1 MSYQVG
7 LDLGSAG
14 TTVATG
20 RGVTTGGR
28 RQQAAAREIAGVLDD
43 LAQRYGE
50 PPSRVA
56 MTHPLCWPHEHLEQL
71 RHDLINEGRADVLF
85 VPAPHAA
92 AIAFDADVQM
102 PEHSTV
108 AVFDFG
114 ATGCD
119 ITVLRK
125 HGVLLLA
132 GQPERV
138 EVGGFDLDGLVAEHV
153 IAKIGTHSREL
164 VRSCAEAKE
173 LLGSYPEVRIPY
185 VATNGEV
192 CEVRLS
198 RLEFEAIIR
207 PSVGLTIDALER
219 VVTSAGLCLPDVI
232 LLVGGSAR
240 IPLVARE
247 IVERLGI
254 PVMRAPDGAAA
265 TGAYL
270 EAAQLEPEPAEQ
282 ATVEVPVPRQEEQK
296 KRIPT
301 TPFIAAG
308 LLVLVLGG
316 GWFAHDA
323 MNQPQV
329 RMENTSVRFEPPGVA
344 ELPTI
349 IGPGR

>member
-14 TTVATG
+14 TTVATVG
-20 RGVTTGGR
+20 GITTNGR
-28 RQQAAAREIAGVLDD
+28 RQRAAAREIAGVLDD
-43 LAQRYGE
+43 LAHRHGQ

-56 MTHPLCWPHEHLEQL
+56 MTHPLCWPHAHLEQL
-71 RHDLINEGRADVLF
+71 RQDLIEEGRADVLF

-92 AIAFDADVQM
+92 AIAFDADVLM

-125 HGVLLLA
+125 QGVLLLA

-138 EVGGFDLDGLVAEHV
+138 EVGGFHLDELVAEHV
-153 IAKIGTHSREL
+153 IAKIGTHSLEL
-164 VRSCAEAKE
+164 VRSCVEAKE

-185 VATNGEV
+185 VAANGEMR
-192 CEVRLS
+192 EVRLS
-198 RLEFEAIIR
+198 RLEFESIIR
-207 PSVGLTIDALER
+207 PAVELTIDALER
-219 VVTSAGLCLPDVI
+219 VVAGTCLPDAI
-232 LLVGGSAR
+232 LLVGGSSR

-247 IVERLGI
+247 IAERLCV
-254 PVMRAPDGAAA
+254 PVLRAPDGAAA

-270 EAAQLEPEPAEQ
+270 EAKQLEPEPVEQPTVDVPLPRAE
-282 ATVEVPVPRQEEQK
+282 EPE

-301 TPFIAAG
+301 TPFVAAG

-323 MNQPQV
+323 MNEPQV
-329 RMENTSVRFEPPGVA
+329 KMENTSAQLEPPSTA
-344 ELPTI
+344 ELPSLSAP
-349 IGPGR
+349 GP